1 MTPRR
6 GAGDNGGVTVELV
19 LLTPVLLAFLALMV
33 LFGRIAEAGGQ
44 VEGAARDASRAAS
57 LERSTASAAAA
68 AHRAAETNLAGQRVT
83 CRDLQVVLDTGNWR
97 PGGSVRA
104 EVRCAA
110 DLSGLGL
117 TGIPGSKTL
126 TGSSVSPLEQYR
138 GQS

>member
-1 MTPRR
+1 MKRRADR
-6 GAGDNGGVTVELV
+6 GAVTVELV
-19 LLTPVLLAFLALMV
+19 LLTPVLLGFLALMAV
-33 LFGRIAEAGGQ
+33 LGRIAEAHGQ

-57 LERSTASAAAA
+57 LERTVTLAQASARAAA
-68 AHRAAETNLAGQRVT
+68 EANLAGQHVT
-83 CRDLQVVLDTGNWR
+83 CRSLLVALDASSWR

-104 EVRCAA
+104 DVTCTA

-117 TGIPGSKTL
+117 TGVPGSKTL

>member
-1 MTPRR
+1 MTPRPA
-6 GAGDNGGVTVELV
+6 AGDPGSTTVELV

-33 LFGRIAEAGGQ
+33 LLGRIAEAGGQ

-57 LERSTASAAAA
+57 LERSTATAAAA
-68 AHRAAETNLAGQRVT
+68 AHQAAETNLAGQRVT
-83 CRDLQVVLDTGNWR
+83 CRDLKVVLDTGNWR
-97 PGGSVRA
+97 PGGSVGA